1 MTDAQSEDVK
11 TENGSTSN
19 LLNLAIEEVSVQV
32 SRARYEAMKLDRW
45 AEEARKD
52 YYSKREEAEKAND
65 VLQREELKLN
75 SLLNEVAKND

>member
-11 TENGSTSN
+11 TEISSNSN

-32 SRARYEAMKLDRW
+32 SRARYEAKKLDRW

-65 VLQREELKLN
+65 VLQREELILN
-75 SLLNEVAKND
+75 ALLNEVAKNG

>member
-32 SRARYEAMKLDRW
+32 SRARYEAKKHDRW

-65 VLQREELKLN
+65 VLQREELILN
-75 SLLNEVAKND
+75 ALLNEVAKNG

>member
-1 MTDAQSEDVK
+1 MTDAQSEDGK

-32 SRARYEAMKLDRW
+32 SRARYEAQKLDRW

-65 VLQREELKLN
+65 VLQREELILN
-75 SLLNEVAKND
+75 ALLNEVAKNG